1 MGVANFIKE
10 VDLLFFEHESGCYRV
25 NRSITPSLIE
35 EAAISIQRS
44 EIIDICRR
52 PQPVKA
58 TDFEIGPLKIVSISI
73 HFLPDSVH
81 PYEVTLVIS
90 FTAIIAHKPH

>member
-10 VDLLFFEHESGCYRV
+10 VDLLLFEHESGCYRV
-25 NRSITPSLIE
+25 NRSITPSFIE
-35 EAAISIQRS
+35 EATVMIQRI
-44 EIIDICRR
+44 EIIDVFRR
-52 PQPVKA
+52 PQPLKA
-58 TDFEIGPLKIVSISI
+58 TDFEIGPLKIVSVLI
-73 HFLPDSVH
+73 HILPGSVY